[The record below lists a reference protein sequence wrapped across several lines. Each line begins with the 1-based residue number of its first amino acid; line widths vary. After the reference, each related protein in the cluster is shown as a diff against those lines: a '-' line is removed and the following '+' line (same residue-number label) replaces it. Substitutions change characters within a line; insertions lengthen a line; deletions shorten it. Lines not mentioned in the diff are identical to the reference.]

1 MQVPYAA
8 RFATVAF
15 LVAALY
21 TRWQLPPG
29 LYMIDILSARQSWVL
44 NHVGPWNLGG
54 WLWLLALFSW
64 MVLLTALTWSYL
76 PAHRMAGS
84 LQSGL
89 MIIAAVLIIA
99 SVGVWMNVLPTALV
113 QTEQVISLTPLIN
126 ALALSFLGS
135 GCFMGGTTTAWIAWN
150 LMQQQVLP
158 RPWLLLALL
167 SGLCIL
173 LAPFFQFNTYLLV
186 TSLLCWLAC
195 CLWLSI
201 QRRLPS
207 PFSVWPET

>member
-8 RFATVAF
+8 RFAMVAF

-29 LYMIDILSARQSWVL
+29 
-44 NHVGPWNLGG
+44 PWSLGG

-99 SVGVWMNVLPTALV
+99 SVGVWMEVLPTAFAPTELV
-113 QTEQVISLTPLIN
+113 SSLTPLID

-135 GCFMGGTTTAWIAWN
+135 GYFMGGVTTAWIAWD
-150 LMQQQVLP
+150 LMRQQVLP
-158 RPWLLLALL
+158 RPWLLLALF

-173 LAPFFQFNTYLLV
+173 LAPFFQFNPYLLL
-186 TSLLCWLAC
+186 TSLFCWLAW

-207 PFSVWPET
+207 PFSSWPET